1 MARVPGTAT
10 SIMIS
15 TMYRGMFYLCLRFYS
30 IYNGP
35 PVFKALLQTDSHTA
49 SNKFTE
55 GKKVPPTK
63 CMIAK
68 LTSACLWQNF
78 LLQSAQQTTARTT
91 SVTDSSHLRCT
102 GVKGTGFTNAD
113 LISVLGI
120 CGRDW
125 MSMSS
130 NISLFHA
137 NKKQFLLRF
146 DIYGAA
152 VQKEEAACLNVQKR

>member
-1 MARVPGTAT
+1 MYIKTTKHTNIMHYSHYSQVQRAIFQSNIIDHLRLHVYDKT
-10 SIMIS
+10 S
-15 TMYRGMFYLCLRFYS
+15 FYS
-30 IYNGP
+30 QHSRLQLLLLHPYN
-35 PVFKALLQTDSHTA
+35 
-49 SNKFTE
+49 
-55 GKKVPPTK
+55 
-63 CMIAK
+63 
-68 LTSACLWQNF
+68 
-78 LLQSAQQTTARTT
+78 
-91 SVTDSSHLRCT
+91 SSHLRCT

-152 VQKEEAACLNVQKR
+152 VQKEEAACLNVQKRREKKRRENN